1 MRSRGPL
8 ALLYKRDTFDLYPP
22 PPLPPLLRIPVQILT
37 VEAAG
42 TDFPLPSVKNLKK
55 LVPLLYSIPPPAL
68 TDPPILP
75 LKLNDLPSKPFPST
89 LALPID
95 GVDGVDDSLTGP
107 LIIVESKI
115 SIDRARPPLENR
127 GEERSEGSGKEQG
140 KGRGRDQG
148 RDSRSRV
155 RIPIAEEFQSRN
167 RGEGRRKEARRETR
181 RNR

>member
-95 GVDGVDDSLTGP
+95 GVDDSLTGP

-127 GEERSEGSGKEQG
+127 GRG
-140 KGRGRDQG
+140 GRGREE
-148 RDSRSRV
+148 R
-155 RIPIAEEFQSRN
+155 RI
-167 RGEGRRKEARRETR
+167 G
-181 RNR
+181 

>member
-75 LKLNDLPSKPFPST
+75 LKLNELGTSFQTLPLDPCSP
-89 LALPID
+89 
-95 GVDGVDDSLTGP
+95 
-107 LIIVESKI
+107 
-115 SIDRARPPLENR
+115 DRWCRWCR
-127 GEERSEGSGKEQG
+127 
-140 KGRGRDQG
+140 
-148 RDSRSRV
+148 
-155 RIPIAEEFQSRN
+155 
-167 RGEGRRKEARRETR
+167 
-181 RNR
+181 